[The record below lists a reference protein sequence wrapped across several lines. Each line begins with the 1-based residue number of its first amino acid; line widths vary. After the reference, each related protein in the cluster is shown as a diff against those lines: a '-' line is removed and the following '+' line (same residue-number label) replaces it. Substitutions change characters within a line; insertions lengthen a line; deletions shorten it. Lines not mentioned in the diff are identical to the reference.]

1 MKIFIFNPFQK
12 ISIDAATDL
21 QGLNDGKFDHIQKY
35 IIYII
40 FHTQHREWIGKS
52 NYTWVITFEKISER
66 YK

>member
-40 FHTQHREWIGKS
+40 FHTQHRE
-52 NYTWVITFEKISER
+52 
-66 YK
+66 